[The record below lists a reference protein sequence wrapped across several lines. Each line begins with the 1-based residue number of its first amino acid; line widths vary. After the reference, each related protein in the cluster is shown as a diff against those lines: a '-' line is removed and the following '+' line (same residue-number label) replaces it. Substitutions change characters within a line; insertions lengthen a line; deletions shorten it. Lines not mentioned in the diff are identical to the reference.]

1 MLKGNEI
8 EDIQMNWKNI
18 NINTNNIKK
27 DTGRAVLI
35 AMPHSSSYD
44 GYVFWH
50 PSQLVRDGRNSASVS
65 IGYNDEFKFHLKK
78 YGKGKTNYKDVLDE
92 VELDSSE
99 FEEEFGIINENIT
112 APAYKDDYETHKPTE
127 LKAENVEALEELK
140 DE

>member
-1 MLKGNEI
+1 MS
-8 EDIQMNWKNI
+8 WKNI
-18 NINTNNIKK
+18 NINKNNIKK

-35 AMPHSSSYD
+35 AMPHSSCKD
-44 GYVFWH
+44 GCVFWH

-99 FEEEFGIINENIT
+99 FEEEFGVVNDNIT
-112 APAYKDDYETHKPTE
+112 TPAYKFDDETHKPTE

>member
-8 EDIQMNWKNI
+8 EDIKMSWKNI
-18 NINTNNIKK
+18 NINKNNIKN

-127 LKAENVEALEELK
+127 LKAEKVDVLEELK

>member
-1 MLKGNEI
+1 
-8 EDIQMNWKNI
+8 
-18 NINTNNIKK
+18 
-27 DTGRAVLI
+27 
-35 AMPHSSSYD
+35 MPHSSSYD

-50 PSQLVRDGRNSASVS
+50 PSKLVRDGRNSASVS

-99 FEEEFGIINENIT
+99 FEEEFDIINENIT
-112 APAYKDDYETHKPTE
+112 APTYKNDYETHKPTE
-127 LKAENVEALEELK
+127 LKAEKVEALEELK

>member
-1 MLKGNEI
+1 ME
-8 EDIQMNWKNI
+8 WKNI
-18 NINTNNIKK
+18 NINKNNIKTETDK
-27 DTGRAVLI
+27 AVLI

-50 PSQLVRDGRNSASVS
+50 PSKLVRNGRHSEAVS
-65 IGYNDEFKFHLKK
+65 ISYNDEFTFHLKK

-92 VELDSSE
+92 VELDPSE

-112 APAYKDDYETHKPTE
+112 VPTYKNDYETHKPTE
-127 LKAENVEALEELK
+127 LKAEKVEALEELK

>member
-1 MLKGNEI
+1 
-8 EDIQMNWKNI
+8 MNWKNI
-18 NINTNNIKK
+18 NINKNNIKTETAK
-27 DTGRAVLI
+27 AVLI
-35 AMPHSSSYD
+35 QMPHSSSYD

-50 PSQLVRDGRNSASVS
+50 PSKLVRDGGNSASVS
-65 IGYNDEFKFHLKK
+65 IGYNDEFKFRLKK

-112 APAYKDDYETHKPTE
+112 VPTYKNDYETHKPTE
-127 LKAENVEALEELK
+127 LKAEKVEALEELK